1 MQRYQ
6 VIKDYQTC
14 YPDPIILKKGEEILY
29 GKEDTQYPNWIF
41 CKSIISKKEGWV
53 PKQILSSPD
62 AVSSKAIVLQ
72 DYSAHELTVNKGE
85 LLVGLK
91 HLNGHLNQL
100 NILQVKP
107 SFCRYLLIICRYFPG
122 IC

>member
-14 YPDPIILKKGEEILY
+14 YPDPIILKKGEEIFY

-41 CKSIISKKEGWV
+41 CKSIISKKEEWV
-53 PKQILSSPD
+53 PKQILSSPN

-72 DYSAHELTVNKGE
+72 DYSAHELTVNRGSTSEAVTIRNKKCQIKRGSTAW
-85 LLVGLK
+85 
-91 HLNGHLNQL
+91 
-100 NILQVKP
+100 P
-107 SFCRYLLIICRYFPG
+107 SS
-122 IC
+122 

>member
-1 MQRYQ
+1 MQTYT
-6 VIKDYQTC
+6 VIKDYQSC
-14 YPDPIILKKGEEILY
+14 YPDPIVLKKGEEIFY

-62 AVSSKAIVLQ
+62 VSSKAIVLQ

-91 HLNGHLNQL
+91 HLNGWTYCKTKTEEHGWIPTEHL
-100 NILQVKP
+100 
-107 SFCRYLLIICRYFPG
+107 FLISK
-122 IC
+122 